1 MHTLNPFIFIVVPSK
16 VKLFYILH
24 TALSK
29 YFCLLSYYVDYALC
43 MHYAYST
50 CLTFDITSGYTQL
63 FSLLL
68 GIAFSF
74 FVTNNMAGNGLEPE
88 QLIEIVDS
96 TNNFI
101 GYVSGTLPN
110 VVIDDNIVIL
120 DHTDANH
127 DDSEC
132 NSDTLS
138 IGPEAPSKIPSDK
151 DIVTIDRTHTNHDDS
166 DGDSDSESD
175 SDTLSIG
182 PDAPPNIPSDTDNTL
197 SSQESSNDETKTY
210 EIIDELL
217 TEDNGPATPAIPI
230 VNYPGN
236 VENADDYANGW
247 EWQLEDRGS
256 SCGPFLLDSK
266 LNKQL
271 NANQPETF

>member
-1 MHTLNPFIFIVVPSK
+1 MHTQNPFIFIVVQSK

-24 TALSK
+24 TSLSK
-29 YFCLLSYYVDYALC
+29 YFCPLSYYAHYALC

-63 FSLLL
+63 FPLLL
-68 GIAFSF
+68 DIAFSF

-110 VVIDDNIVIL
+110 AVIDDNIVIL

-132 NSDTLS
+132 NSDAFS
-138 IGPEAPSKIPSDK
+138 FGPEPPPKIPSDK
-151 DIVTIDRTHTNHDDS
+151 DIVVKD
-166 DGDSDSESD
+166 
-175 SDTLSIG
+175 
-182 PDAPPNIPSDTDNTL
+182 
-197 SSQESSNDETKTY
+197 
-210 EIIDELL
+210 
-217 TEDNGPATPAIPI
+217 
-230 VNYPGN
+230 
-236 VENADDYANGW
+236 
-247 EWQLEDRGS
+247 
-256 SCGPFLLDSK
+256 
-266 LNKQL
+266 
-271 NANQPETF
+271 